1 MIITNMVIKSYRR
14 GLRTFS
20 S

>member
-1 MIITNMVIKSYRR
+1 MIITNMVIKSSRR